1 MTRIVRIEAAGS
13 KGDRWR
19 VHLDDD
25 RTCTLPAD
33 EVQRRGL
40 SEGDRLDPGQ
50 VEDLLRSSRRQEA
63 MDRALHYLSYRSR
76 SRFEVERYLGRKG
89 YEQPIVE
96 AVLARCEELEY
107 LDDRRF
113 AEAWVRD
120 RIELK
125 PRGAARLKAELR
137 KKGVHDPEA
146 EEAIR
151 SAFRAAGVTERE
163 LLERAARKR
172 WRSRRSD
179 DAWTLR
185 RRLFGYLRRRGFRP
199 SEIREVVNEL
209 VERDE
214 PRAGEGG
221 PRVGEEE
228 LPDAEDGL
236 PAGEGDLPG
245 E

>member
-1 MTRIVRIEAAGS
+1 MTRVVRIEVAGAD
-13 KGDRWR
+13 GDRLR
-19 VHLDDD
+19 IHLEDD
-25 RTCTLPAD
+25 RVCTLPAD

-40 SEGDRLDPGQ
+40 SEGDQLDPGQ

-89 YEQPIVE
+89 YEEPIVE
-96 AVLARCEELEY
+96 AVLARCEELGY

-125 PRGAARLKAELR
+125 PRGIARLKAELR
-137 KKGVHDPEA
+137 KKGVHGPEA
-146 EEAIR
+146 GEAIR
-151 SAFRAAGVTERE
+151 SAFREAGVTERD

-172 WRSRRSD
+172 WRSRRSED
-179 DAWTLR
+179 PWTLR

-199 SEIREVVNEL
+199 AEIREVVNGL
-209 VERDE
+209 VERE
-214 PRAGEGG
+214 ERTPGESQS
-221 PRVGEEE
+221 VS
-228 LPDAEDGL
+228 
-236 PAGEGDLPG
+236 GEGDLPG